1 MMSRRVVISGLA
13 LVGLFLVLAG
23 AAFVTGVVGPA
34 AAPPT
39 ATGETVAS
47 GDPHALTVAN
57 VTRSLRD
64 NAGFMPLATLDN
76 LRVTVPPSA
85 DEVDLVVRPD
95 LVPDEHVF
103 LLQAGA
109 DELVAAKAIVGW
121 YPSIQRISVTL
132 EGTFTDAAG
141 RSTVQ
146 PGVSLTLSSATV
158 QAWSSGAVAAPGADT
173 ALCYADT
180 YAINPTIWNA
190 LGTGDRGCLTTP
202 TR

>member
-1 MMSRRVVISGLA
+1 MMSRRAVISGLA
-13 LVGLFLVLAG
+13 LVGLLLVLAG

-39 ATGETVAS
+39 ATGATTAS
-47 GDPHALTVAN
+47 GDPHAPTVAN

-64 NAGFMPLATLDN
+64 NVGFMPLTTLDN
-76 LRVTVPPSA
+76 LRVTVSPSA
-85 DEVDLVVRPD
+85 DEVDLVVRPN
-95 LVPDEHVF
+95 LVPDEHAF

-109 DELVAAKAIVGW
+109 DELIAAKAIVGW
-121 YPSIQRISVTL
+121 YPSIQRISLTL

-141 RSTVQ
+141 RSTVL

-158 QAWSSGAVAAPGADT
+158 QAWSSGAVAAPAADT

-180 YAINPTIWNA
+180 YAINPTIWDS
-190 LGTGDRGCLTTP
+190 LSTSDRGCLTTP
-202 TR
+202 MR